1 MADLT
6 DMEVIFPHYVN
17 YMEQFEDTRGKRR
30 TLYLNHDGTGEYV
43 WKKDELI
50 DLTFPQVLDKM
61 VECFPDQYCFK
72 YTTLDYTR
80 TYEEFRDDVDTFARA
95 LVSMGVKPGSK
106 VAMWATNV
114 PAVVHRLLGRHED
127 RRRAG
132 YGEHRLQDPRGRVPA
147 APVRH
152 AHAGHDRQRA
162 WTPTMPQIIN
172 ELCPEIAETKPG
184 EQLHCKRLPFLRN
197 VITVGFEMPGCL
209 TFEQAMERCR
219 AGAA

>member
-1 MADLT
+1 
-6 DMEVIFPHYVN
+6 
-17 YMEQFEDTRGKRR
+17 MEQFEDTRGKRR

-80 TYEEFRDDVDTFARA
+80 TYEEFRDDVDTCARA
-95 LVSMGVKPGSK
+95 LIDLGVRRQQGCRVGHQRASL
-106 VAMWATNV
+106 
-114 PAVVHRLLGRHED
+114 VHHLLGRYED
-127 RRRAG
+127 RRRIG
-132 YGEHRLQDPRGRVPA
+132 HGEHRLQDPRGRVPA

-162 WTPTMPQIIN
+162 
-172 ELCPEIAETKPG
+172 
-184 EQLHCKRLPFLRN
+184 
-197 VITVGFEMPGCL
+197 
-209 TFEQAMERCR
+209 
-219 AGAA
+219 